1 MLQNPSTNR
10 LQKLGTRHQGQL
22 MARKHTTKRGSAAAQ
37 RHMGRVAQL
46 PCLAC
51 GVSGVQVHHIRE
63 GQGGSQRAPDFL
75 TVPLCPDCHK
85 GGFSIHKSPK
95 AFTNIYG
102 SELDMLA
109 QTLEQ
114 IEKQRG

>member
-1 MLQNPSTNR
+1 
-10 LQKLGTRHQGQL
+10 
-22 MARKHTTKRGSAAAQ
+22 MARKHTTKRGSEAAD

-46 PCLAC
+46 PCLGC
-51 GVSGVQVHHIRE
+51 GASGVHVHHIRE
-63 GQGGSQRAPDFL
+63 GQGGSQRASDFL
-75 TVPLCPDCHK
+75 TVPLCSDCHT
-85 GGFSIHKSPK
+85 GGFSIHGSPR